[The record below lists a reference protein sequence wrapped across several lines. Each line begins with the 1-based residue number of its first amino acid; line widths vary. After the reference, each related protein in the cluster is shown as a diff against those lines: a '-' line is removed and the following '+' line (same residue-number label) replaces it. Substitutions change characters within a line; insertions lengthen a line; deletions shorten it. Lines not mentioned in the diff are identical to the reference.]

1 MLDKIKHT
9 GKNSIIYIKKRIRKK
24 ALENIK
30 EKLEFAKK
38 KETDFTKDEM
48 RSMIEKEERKI
59 IKDYKTK
66 GALTTVLAMFGIVNI
81 QMFKFLTKQ
90 FLYGRLYLWLKDR
103 IGGILFLV
111 VALFLI
117 IYFHNEY
124 LKYVEYKTKFAE
136 SYIGISFIVKNL
148 LILSVADAYFYFS

>member
-1 MLDKIKHT
+1 MLDKIKHI

-30 EKLEFAKK
+30 EKLEFAQK

-81 QMFKFLTKQ
+81 
-90 FLYGRLYLWLKDR
+90 
-103 IGGILFLV
+103 
-111 VALFLI
+111 
-117 IYFHNEY
+117 
-124 LKYVEYKTKFAE
+124 
-136 SYIGISFIVKNL
+136 
-148 LILSVADAYFYFS
+148 

>member
-1 MLDKIKHT
+1 MKDLIKASFNKSVT
-9 GKNSIIYIKKRIRKK
+9 KSKEFSKNSTIYVKKLIRKK

-30 EKLEFAKK
+30 EKLEFAQK

-81 QMFKFLTKQ
+81 
-90 FLYGRLYLWLKDR
+90 
-103 IGGILFLV
+103 
-111 VALFLI
+111 
-117 IYFHNEY
+117 
-124 LKYVEYKTKFAE
+124 
-136 SYIGISFIVKNL
+136 
-148 LILSVADAYFYFS
+148 